1 MDQIKIGKFIAKQ
14 RKEKKLTQ
22 TQLAEQLNITDRA
35 ISKWEN
41 GKAMPDSSIM
51 LELSNLL
58 GISVN
63 ELLEGEKVQ
72 QEEYRK
78 VAEENLIKMKQNEE
92 NIQKKACIL
101 QTIFTTL
108 CLVLSLLTIGIFI
121 VHMGMNYVMP
131 DTYDGALFESLGP
144 LCIILTFLFIATSA
158 ILSFQDNYIISMKK
172 EEKGEEKINVRMRNL
187 EEVFKGVCMAFSI
200 LLILLLLLYIILSS
214 QGNGEILFAGISRL
228 AILTVFIFWI
238 YTFLAKF
245 NRSYTVYKKE

>member
-92 NIQKKACIL
+92 NIQKKARIL

-144 LCIILTFLFIATSA
+144 L
-158 ILSFQDNYIISMKK
+158 
-172 EEKGEEKINVRMRNL
+172 
-187 EEVFKGVCMAFSI
+187 
-200 LLILLLLLYIILSS
+200 
-214 QGNGEILFAGISRL
+214 
-228 AILTVFIFWI
+228 
-238 YTFLAKF
+238 
-245 NRSYTVYKKE
+245 

>member
-1 MDQIKIGKFIAKQ
+1 MDQIKIGKFIAKK

-92 NIQKKACIL
+92 NIQKKARIL

-187 EEVFKGVCMAFSI
+187 EEVFKGLCMAFSI
-200 LLILLLLLYIILSS
+200 LIILLLLLYIVFSE
-214 QGNGEILFAGISRL
+214 EILFAAIGRL
-228 AILTVFIFWI
+228 AILAVVIFWI

>member
-92 NIQKKACIL
+92 NIQKKARIL

-121 VHMGMNYVMP
+121 VQIGRAHV
-131 DTYDGALFESLGP
+131 
-144 LCIILTFLFIATSA
+144 
-158 ILSFQDNYIISMKK
+158 
-172 EEKGEEKINVRMRNL
+172 
-187 EEVFKGVCMAFSI
+187 
-200 LLILLLLLYIILSS
+200 
-214 QGNGEILFAGISRL
+214 
-228 AILTVFIFWI
+228 
-238 YTFLAKF
+238 
-245 NRSYTVYKKE
+245 

>member
-78 VAEENLIKMKQNEE
+78 VAEENLIKMKQ
-92 NIQKKACIL
+92 K
-101 QTIFTTL
+101 
-108 CLVLSLLTIGIFI
+108 IGRAH
-121 VHMGMNYVMP
+121 V
-131 DTYDGALFESLGP
+131 
-144 LCIILTFLFIATSA
+144 
-158 ILSFQDNYIISMKK
+158 
-172 EEKGEEKINVRMRNL
+172 
-187 EEVFKGVCMAFSI
+187 
-200 LLILLLLLYIILSS
+200 
-214 QGNGEILFAGISRL
+214 
-228 AILTVFIFWI
+228 
-238 YTFLAKF
+238 
-245 NRSYTVYKKE
+245 